1 MNIKTV
7 ARYHCKAF
15 RQKTLGGCIDLIL
28 IPDMHISVL
37 IFAQGVKKWW
47 TSISW
52 WPKQPPIC
60 LGPINVISIL
70 DFRKQKFSR
79 MVLLALEEDTWE
91 SVGLFLKCAIGFYR

>member
-7 ARYHCKAF
+7 ARYHYKAF
-15 RQKTLGGCIDLIL
+15 RQKTLGGYIDLIL

-52 WPKQPPIC
+52 WP
-60 LGPINVISIL
+60 
-70 DFRKQKFSR
+70 
-79 MVLLALEEDTWE
+79 
-91 SVGLFLKCAIGFYR
+91 